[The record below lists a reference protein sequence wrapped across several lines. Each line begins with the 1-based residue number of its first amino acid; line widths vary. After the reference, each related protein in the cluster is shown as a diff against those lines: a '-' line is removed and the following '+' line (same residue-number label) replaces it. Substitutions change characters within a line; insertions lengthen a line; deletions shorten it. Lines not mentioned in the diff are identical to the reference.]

1 MLNENLEKYFYPGEI
16 VCVDES
22 LISFLLYYL
31 QTVHKTKTVSKYSNY
46 IQDRDTQSPSKLIAG
61 KKRIWRKQRLPM

>member
-22 LISFLLYYL
+22 LISFRGRIIYKQYIKQKRYQNIQILFKTGIHNHLQNLLREKNGYGENNAY
-31 QTVHKTKTVSKYSNY
+31 
-46 IQDRDTQSPSKLIAG
+46 
-61 KKRIWRKQRLPM
+61 